1 MSQPRILLFGE
12 FCPRFPQEHLLR
24 LYFGRVYDQNA
35 LRSTPENCISEIRH
49 IYCRALGTRFAESVF
64 LNTILQYFTGLYV
77 LRNGLYHALG
87 VALKAS
93 QGEKR
98 LNFVATTALSL
109 LILWR
114 LLCRRNRGCV
124 RLTNERNKLCR
135 DQLYNEERFA
145 SRACATTEELQVRFH
160 FPHLV
165 GITRREAKYDIE
177 ELYVNCLN
185 FCDTKIV
192 RSTR

>member
-1 MSQPRILLFGE
+1 MHFE
-12 FCPRFPQEHLLR
+12 VLR
-24 LYFGRVYDQNA
+24 K
-35 LRSTPENCISEIRH
+35 I
-49 IYCRALGTRFAESVF
+49 VF
-64 LNTILQYFTGLYV
+64 LRYV
-77 LRNGLYHALG
+77 TYIVAHSVRRERISKHNIAIFHGIIRPSKWPISRPC

-165 GITRREAKYDIE
+165 RITRREAKYDIE